1 MANMIAESGLNP
13 EAIGDNGTSFGLV
26 QQHGA
31 QYASLV
37 TGNPTA
43 DMNAQIRVIALNKG
57 FAAASGSTA
66 GQAAGN
72 FSANYE
78 RCTTCQPGQASYN
91 ARVANAGVVAG
102 WVSSG
107 KWPATAPASA
117 AGSVSA
123 SPGGSAG
130 SSGSADPSCAFALP
144 QINLKVTTVGGGCLV
159 HKSTIRHVVGGLL
172 ITGGAGVGLVGVVL
186 LAAFA
191 FRVSGA
197 QRAGQQIAG
206 TISPV
211 RGAVQRSDARQR
223 QRTVAAERQQ
233 RQVATR
239 QRQQQRAAATR
250 QRQEVRQ
257 GNTRARQ
264 AAGGPAQQRRAVS
277 GQAPRRR
284 AIAPPAQQRAP
295 RAEHHE

>member
-1 MANMIAESGLNP
+1 MAGVTPRQIYTALIGAGATQVQAIGIMANMIAESGLDP
-13 EAIGDNGTSFGLV
+13 EAKGDYAGGVPTSWGLV

-57 FAAASGSTA
+57 FAAAAGSTA

-78 RCTTCQPGQASYN
+78 RCVGCQQGGAQYN

-117 AGSVSA
+117 AGTA
-123 SPGGSAG
+123 SSGGSSTT
-130 SSGSADPSCAFALP
+130 SSGTSDATCAWSLGT
-144 QINLKVTTVGGGCLV
+144 INLHVTTVGGGCLV
-159 HKSTIRHVVGGLL
+159 HKSTLRHLAGGALLVAGGLVAL
-172 ITGGAGVGLVGVVL
+172 PGVLV

-191 FRVSGA
+191 FRRSGA
-197 QRAGQQIAG
+197 QA
-206 TISPV
+206 
-211 RGAVQRSDARQR
+211 AVVQ
-223 QRTVAAERQQ
+223 TV
-233 RQVATR
+233 
-239 QRQQQRAAATR
+239 
-250 QRQEVRQ
+250 
-257 GNTRARQ
+257 
-264 AAGGPAQQRRAVS
+264 GGLGPYGRAVRKVA
-277 GQAPRRR
+277 G
-284 AIAPPAQQRAP
+284 
-295 RAEHHE
+295 